1 MAVREDNQTT
11 WLSRIGS
18 WFRRGGSAAEAHP
31 GSAPSGSDR
40 RLRDEFPPNDENG
53 HPDDVIDAGAM
64 TGGGGNG
71 GNSLMPNPIEPRSTF
86 LRPWAR
92 RPDPNIEQLRSAV
105 GALGELMTGIKDNL
119 EQNAR
124 RQDEM
129 LQYLSHLP
137 QALQQLPE
145 SARVQGEALKAIQ
158 LRMERQST
166 EQQHL
171 AEILERISQADQV
184 NGRTLE
190 GLQQRIDTLNQHDKA
205 ITQNLNEVGVAMQS
219 LGRHSETSALVLKQ
233 MREDTGT
240 RAGELERILNKQGTR
255 FTTML
260 AVAIFLS
267 VAALGAVTVIG
278 YLMLNPPVR

>member
-1 MAVREDNQTT
+1 MAVSEQQT
-11 WLSRIGS
+11 WLARIGS
-18 WFRRGGSAAEAHP
+18 WFRKGNPDTEGSARSRISDDLP
-31 GSAPSGSDR
+31 GNNEDGNLA
-40 RLRDEFPPNDENG
+40 
-53 HPDDVIDAGAM
+53 DVIDP
-64 TGGGGNG
+64 GGNG
-71 GNSLMPNPIEPRSTF
+71 GGNSPLRNPLEPRSTF
-86 LRPWAR
+86 LRPWTR

-105 GALGELMTGIKDNL
+105 GALGELMTGIRDNL
-119 EQNAR
+119 ENNAK

-171 AEILERISQADQV
+171 ADILERMSSADQV

-190 GLQQRIDTLNQHDKA
+190 ALQQRVDTLNQHDKA
-205 ITQNLNEVGVAMQS
+205 IAENLNEVGEAMQN
-219 LGRHSETSALVLKQ
+219 LGRHSESSTMVLKQ
-233 MREDTGT
+233 MREDSTT
-240 RAGELERILNKQGTR
+240 RNGELERILHLQGCR

-267 VAALGAVTVIG
+267 VAALGAVVVMG
-278 YLMLNPPVR
+278 YLMINTPVK

>member
-1 MAVREDNQTT
+1 MAVSEQQT
-11 WLSRIGS
+11 WLARIGS
-18 WFRRGGSAAEAHP
+18 WFRKGNPDAEGSARSRISDDLP
-31 GSAPSGSDR
+31 GNNEDGNLA
-40 RLRDEFPPNDENG
+40 
-53 HPDDVIDAGAM
+53 DVIDAHGN
-64 TGGGGNG
+64 GGPGGNG
-71 GNSLMPNPIEPRSTF
+71 GNSPMRNPLEPRGTF
-86 LRPWAR
+86 LRPWTR

-105 GALGELMTGIKDNL
+105 GALGELMTGIRDNL
-119 EQNAR
+119 ENNAK

-171 AEILERISQADQV
+171 ADILERMSSADQV

-190 GLQQRIDTLNQHDKA
+190 ALQQRVDTLNQHDKA
-205 ITQNLNEVGVAMQS
+205 IAENLNDVGEAMQT
-219 LGRHSETSALVLKQ
+219 LGRHSESSTLVLKQ
-233 MREDTGT
+233 MREDSTT
-240 RAGELERILNKQGTR
+240 RNGELERILHRQGSR

-267 VAALGAVTVIG
+267 IAALGAVVVMG
-278 YLMLNPPVR
+278 YMLMNQPVK

>member
-1 MAVREDNQTT
+1 MAVTEQTT

-18 WFRRGGSAAEAHP
+18 WFRRGNGESADSTRSRISDDTPANNDDGSLADVL
-31 GSAPSGSDR
+31 GS
-40 RLRDEFPPNDENG
+40 
-53 HPDDVIDAGAM
+53 
-64 TGGGGNG
+64 G

-86 LRPWAR
+86 LRPFTR

-105 GALGELMTGIKDNL
+105 GALGELMTGIKDSL
-119 EQNAR
+119 ENNAK

-145 SARVQGEALKAIQ
+145 SARVQGEALRAIQ
-158 LRMERQST
+158 LRMERQSS
-166 EQQHL
+166 EQERL
-171 AEILERISQADQV
+171 AEILEKINEADLA

-190 GLQQRIDTLNQHDKA
+190 GLQQRVDTLTQHDKA
-205 ITQNLNEVGVAMQS
+205 IAENLNEVGEAMQS
-219 LGRHSETSALVLKQ
+219 LGRHSETSTLVLKQ
-233 MREDTGT
+233 MREDTTT
-240 RAGELERILNKQGTR
+240 RNGELERILHKQGSR

-267 VAALGAVTVIG
+267 IAALAAVGVIG
-278 YLMLNPPVR
+278 YLLLNPAVK

>member
-1 MAVREDNQTT
+1 MAVTEQNT
-11 WLSRIGS
+11 WLSRIGN
-18 WFRRGGSAAEAHP
+18 WFRRSSGPHGSGAATAERSRMRDDDLLPNNDDGNPADVYDTHPGHGPGGS
-31 GSAPSGSDR
+31 
-40 RLRDEFPPNDENG
+40 
-53 HPDDVIDAGAM
+53 
-64 TGGGGNG
+64 GNG
-71 GNSLMPNPIEPRSTF
+71 GNSLLPNPIEPRSTF

-92 RPDPNIEQLRSAV
+92 RPDPNLEQLRSAV
-105 GALGELMTGIKDNL
+105 GALGELMTGIRDNL
-119 EQNAR
+119 ENNAK

-129 LQYLSHLP
+129 LSYLAHLP

-171 AEILERISQADQV
+171 AEILERISNADQV
-184 NGRTLE
+184 NGKTLE

-205 ITQNLNEVGVAMQS
+205 IAENLNDVGEAMQS
-219 LGRHSETSALVLKQ
+219 LGRHSETSAMVLKQ
-233 MREDTGT
+233 MRDDTTT
-240 RAGELERILNKQGTR
+240 RNGELERILQRQGSR

-267 VAALGAVTVIG
+267 IAALAAVGVIG
-278 YLMLNPPVR
+278 YLLLNPPVK

>member
-1 MAVREDNQTT
+1 MAVSDQPT
-11 WLSRIGS
+11 WLSRIGN
-18 WFRRGGSAAEAHP
+18 WFRRNPGSGAGVAERSRMRDDVPANNEDGHAADVFDADHHHP
-31 GSAPSGSDR
+31 GH
-40 RLRDEFPPNDENG
+40 G
-53 HPDDVIDAGAM
+53 H
-64 TGGGGNG
+64 GGGGPGGTG
-71 GNSLMPNPIEPRSTF
+71 GNPLLPNPIEPRSTF

-119 EQNAR
+119 EQNAK

-171 AEILERISQADQV
+171 AEILERISQADQI
-184 NGRTLE
+184 NGRSLE
-190 GLQQRIDTLNQHDKA
+190 ALQQRVDTLNQHDKA
-205 ITQNLNEVGVAMQS
+205 IAENLSEVGEAMQS

-233 MREDTGT
+233 MREDTTT
-240 RAGELERILNKQGTR
+240 RNGELERILHRQGSR

-260 AVAIFLS
+260 AVALFLS
-267 VAALGAVTVIG
+267 IAALGAVV
-278 YLMLNPPVR
+278 YLVLYGPVR

>member
-1 MAVREDNQTT
+1 MAVSDQPT
-11 WLSRIGS
+11 WLSRIGN
-18 WFRRGGSAAEAHP
+18 WFRRNPGPHGSGLDTAEHSRMRDDDLPSNNDDGNPADVFDTHP
-31 GSAPSGSDR
+31 G
-40 RLRDEFPPNDENG
+40 
-53 HPDDVIDAGAM
+53 H
-64 TGGGGNG
+64 GGGGNG
-71 GNSLMPNPIEPRSTF
+71 GNSLLPNPIEPRSTF

-92 RPDPNIEQLRSAV
+92 RRDPNLEQLRSAV
-105 GALGELMTGIKDNL
+105 GALGELMTGIRDNL
-119 EQNAR
+119 ENSAK

-129 LQYLSHLP
+129 LSYLAHLP

-171 AEILERISQADQV
+171 AEILERISNADQV

-190 GLQQRIDTLNQHDKA
+190 GLQQRVDTLNEHDKA
-205 ITQNLNEVGVAMQS
+205 IAENLNEVGEAMQS
-219 LGRHSETSALVLKQ
+219 LGRHSESSTLVLKQ
-233 MREDTGT
+233 MREDTTT
-240 RAGELERILNKQGTR
+240 RNGELERILHRQGSR

-267 VAALGAVTVIG
+267 IAALAAVGVIG
-278 YLMLNPPVR
+278 YLLLNPPVR

>member
-1 MAVREDNQTT
+1 MAVSEQNT
-11 WLSRIGS
+11 WLSRIGN
-18 WFRRGGSAAEAHP
+18 WFRGNRAHP
-31 GSAPSGSDR
+31 GTDVAERSRMPGNDLPSNNEDGNPADVF
-40 RLRDEFPPNDENG
+40 DPHAG
-53 HPDDVIDAGAM
+53 HDPGN
-64 TGGGGNG
+64 GGGHG
-71 GNSLMPNPIEPRSTF
+71 GNSLLPNPIEPRSTF

-92 RPDPNIEQLRSAV
+92 RPDPNLEQLRSAV
-105 GALGELMTGIKDNL
+105 GALGELMTGIRDNL
-119 EQNAR
+119 ENNAK

-129 LQYLSHLP
+129 LSYLAHLP

-171 AEILERISQADQV
+171 AEILERISNADQI
-184 NGRTLE
+184 NGKTLE
-190 GLQQRIDTLNQHDKA
+190 GLQQRVDTLNQHDKA
-205 ITQNLNEVGVAMQS
+205 IAENLNEVGEAMQN

-233 MREDTGT
+233 MRDDTTT
-240 RAGELERILNKQGTR
+240 RNGELERILQRQGSK

-267 VAALGAVTVIG
+267 IAALAAVGVIG
-278 YLMLNPPVR
+278 YLLLNPPVK

>member
-1 MAVREDNQTT
+1 MAVSEQNT
-11 WLSRIGS
+11 WLSRIGN
-18 WFRRGGSAAEAHP
+18 WFRRSPGPGGGVAVRSRMRGDDAPVNNDDGNPADVFDPHHP
-31 GSAPSGSDR
+31 G
-40 RLRDEFPPNDENG
+40 
-53 HPDDVIDAGAM
+53 HV
-64 TGGGGNG
+64 GGGGNG
-71 GNSLMPNPIEPRSTF
+71 GNSLLPNPIEPRSTF

-92 RPDPNIEQLRSAV
+92 RPDPNLEQLRSAV
-105 GALGELMTGIKDNL
+105 GALGELMTGIRDNL
-119 EQNAR
+119 ENSAK

-171 AEILERISQADQV
+171 AEILEKISTADQV

-190 GLQQRIDTLNQHDKA
+190 GLQQRVDTLNQHDKA
-205 ITQNLNEVGVAMQS
+205 IAENLNEVGEAMQN
-219 LGRHSETSALVLKQ
+219 LGRHSETSAIVLKQ
-233 MREDTGT
+233 MREDTTT
-240 RAGELERILNKQGTR
+240 RNGELERILQRQGSR

-267 VAALGAVTVIG
+267 IAALAAVGVIG
-278 YLMLNPPVR
+278 YLLLNPPVK

>member
-1 MAVREDNQTT
+1 MAVSDQTT
-11 WLSRIGS
+11 WLSRIGN
-18 WFRRGGSAAEAHP
+18 WFRRSSGPHGSGAATAERRRMHDDDIPSNNEDGNPADVFDTEHSHP
-31 GSAPSGSDR
+31 G
-40 RLRDEFPPNDENG
+40 
-53 HPDDVIDAGAM
+53 H
-64 TGGGGNG
+64 GGNG

-92 RPDPNIEQLRSAV
+92 RRDPNLEQLRNAV
-105 GALGELMTGIKDNL
+105 GALGELMTGIRDNL

-124 RQDEM
+124 RQDEV

-158 LRMERQST
+158 LRMEQQGV
-166 EQQHL
+166 EQEHL
-171 AEILERISQADQV
+171 AEILERINSADQA

-190 GLQQRIDTLNQHDKA
+190 GLQQRVDTLNQHDKA
-205 ITQNLNEVGVAMQS
+205 IAENLNEVGEAMQS

-233 MREDTGT
+233 MREDTAT
-240 RAGELERILNKQGTR
+240 RNGELERVLHRQGSR

-267 VAALGAVTVIG
+267 IAALAAVGVIG
-278 YLMLNPPVR
+278 YLLLNPPVK

>member
-1 MAVREDNQTT
+1 MAVRDENQTT

-18 WFRRGGSAAEAHP
+18 WFRRGGSGSESHP

-40 RLRDEFPPNDENG
+40 RLREDFPPNDENG
-53 HPDDVIDAGAM
+53 HPDDVIDAAT

-71 GNSLMPNPIEPRSTF
+71 GNSLMPGPMEPRSTF

-92 RPDPNIEQLRSAV
+92 RPDPNLEQLRSAV

-145 SARVQGEALKAIQ
+145 SSRMHGEALRAIQ

-171 AEILERISQADQV
+171 AEILERVSNADQV
-184 NGRTLE
+184 NGRMLE
-190 GLQQRIDTLNQHDKA
+190 GLQQRMEALNQHDKA
-205 ITQNLNEVGVAMQS
+205 ISENLNEVGAAMQS
-219 LGRHSETSALVLKQ
+219 LGRHSETSTLVLKQ
-233 MREDTGT
+233 MREDTST

>member
-1 MAVREDNQTT
+1 MAVSEQNT
-11 WLSRIGS
+11 WLSRIGN
-18 WFRRGGSAAEAHP
+18 WFRRSPGSGTDVAERSRMRGDDAPVNNDDGNPADVFDPHHP
-31 GSAPSGSDR
+31 G
-40 RLRDEFPPNDENG
+40 
-53 HPDDVIDAGAM
+53 HV
-64 TGGGGNG
+64 GGGGNG
-71 GNSLMPNPIEPRSTF
+71 GNSLLPNPIEPRSTF

-92 RPDPNIEQLRSAV
+92 RPDPNLEQLRSAV
-105 GALGELMTGIKDNL
+105 GALGELMTGIRDNL
-119 EQNAR
+119 ENNAK

-129 LQYLSHLP
+129 LTYLAHLP

-171 AEILERISQADQV
+171 AEILEKISNADQV

-190 GLQQRIDTLNQHDKA
+190 GLQQRVDTLNQHDKA
-205 ITQNLNEVGVAMQS
+205 IAENLNEVGEAMQN
-219 LGRHSETSALVLKQ
+219 LGRHSETSAMVLKQ
-233 MREDTGT
+233 MREDTTT
-240 RAGELERILNKQGTR
+240 RNGELERILQKQGSR

-267 VAALGAVTVIG
+267 IAALAAVGVIG

>member
-1 MAVREDNQTT
+1 LNNDDGNPADVFDTEE
-11 WLSRIGS
+11 S
-18 WFRRGGSAAEAHP
+18 HP
-31 GSAPSGSDR
+31 G
-40 RLRDEFPPNDENG
+40 
-53 HPDDVIDAGAM
+53 H
-64 TGGGGNG
+64 GGGGNG
-71 GNSLMPNPIEPRSTF
+71 GNSLLPNPIEPRSTF

-92 RPDPNIEQLRSAV
+92 RPDPNLEQLRSAV
-105 GALGELMTGIKDNL
+105 GALGELMTGIRDNL
-119 EQNAR
+119 ENNAR

-158 LRMERQST
+158 LRMERQSI

-171 AEILERISQADQV
+171 VEILERISTADQV

-190 GLQQRIDTLNQHDKA
+190 GLQQRVDTLNQHDKA
-205 ITQNLNEVGVAMQS
+205 IAENLNEVGEAMQS

-233 MREDTGT
+233 MREDTST
-240 RAGELERILNKQGTR
+240 RNGELERILHRQGSR

-267 VAALGAVTVIG
+267 IAALAAVGVIG
-278 YLMLNPPVR
+278 YLLLNPPVK

>member
-1 MAVREDNQTT
+1 MAVTEQTT

-18 WFRRGGSAAEAHP
+18 WFRRGSGESAD
-31 GSAPSGSDR
+31 STRSRISD
-40 RLRDEFPPNDENG
+40 DTPANNDDGNLA
-53 HPDDVIDAGAM
+53 DVL
-64 TGGGGNG
+64 GGG

-86 LRPWAR
+86 LRPFTR

-105 GALGELMTGIKDNL
+105 GALGELMTGIKDSL
-119 EQNAR
+119 ENNAK

-145 SARVQGEALKAIQ
+145 SARVQGEALRAIQ

-166 EQQHL
+166 EQERL
-171 AEILERISQADQV
+171 AEILEKINEADLA

-190 GLQQRIDTLNQHDKA
+190 GLQQRVDTLTQHDKA
-205 ITQNLNEVGVAMQS
+205 IAENLNEVGEAMQS
-219 LGRHSETSALVLKQ
+219 LGRHSETSTLVLKQ
-233 MREDTGT
+233 MREDTTT
-240 RAGELERILNKQGTR
+240 RNGELERILHKQGSR

-267 VAALGAVTVIG
+267 IAALAAVGVIG
-278 YLMLNPPVR
+278 YLLLNPAVK